1 MIFEATALPGVMLV
15 RQTPHRDARG
25 FFSRLYCPDEFAAA
39 GIRFTPMQVNLSRNT
54 APHTL
59 RGLHWQD
66 APHAE
71 AKFIRVVQ
79 GRMFEV
85 VVDVRAESPTRHR
98 HITLELDAETGDG
111 LFIPEGFAHGF
122 LTLSPDTDILYQ
134 MGAMY
139 VPGQA
144 RGLRWDDPA
153 LGIRWPHPPA
163 VIGEADL
170 NWPLIGAL

>member
-1 MIFEATALPGVMLV
+1 MIFERTALPDVVLV

-25 FFSRLYCPDEFAAA
+25 FFSRLYCPDEFAGA
-39 GIRFTPMQVNLSRNT
+39 GITFSPLQVNLSRNT
-54 APHTL
+54 ALHTL

-66 APHAE
+66 PPHAE
-71 AKFIRVVQ
+71 AKFIRVTQ
-79 GRMFEV
+79 GRIFEV
-85 VVDVRAESPTRHR
+85 VVDVRPGSATRFS

-122 LTLSPDTDILYQ
+122 LTLAPETDILYQ
-134 MGAMY
+134 MGSIY
-139 VPGQA
+139 VPGHA

-163 VIGEADL
+163 VIGDADL
-170 NWPLIGAL
+170 HWPLIGSA